1 MMNLHIFCFRVQRYA
16 FFVNGQKI
24 MHKLCYFVRK
34 INVILNKVKDLNTST
49 LCLQIL
55 RFAQNDKIIPI
66 SGFQIS
72 VILIFHQLAITYTL
86 RLFIAQALHLVFFVF
101 RV

>member
-1 MMNLHIFCFRVQRYA
+1 
-16 FFVNGQKI
+16 
-24 MHKLCYFVRK
+24 MHKICIFVRK
-34 INVILNKVKDLNTST
+34 INVILNEVKDLNTST

-55 RFAQNDKIIPI
+55 RFAQNDKIIPCNPCLKKRKPI

-72 VILIFHQLAITYTL
+72 VILILHQLAVTYTL
-86 RLFIAQALHLVFFVF
+86 RLFVAQALHLVFFVF